1 MNQFIKRYEE
11 LGWDFQDIH
20 NKHCIRVN
28 NLKIN
33 SKELVKRLELKG
45 ISLKKVPFLE
55 NGYYARSKF
64 SLGATPEYL
73 LGLYGLQEAAAQLPV
88 RILSPEG
95 IVLDC
100 CAAPG
105 GKTAQIAEK
114 ADVVIALESQSS
126 RVKPLLNNLER
137 LGIKN
142 SIVYNADARSFEAK
156 IKFKK
161 ILVDA
166 PCSGNFVTD
175 KSWFEK
181 QSISNFLARQKL
193 QKEILSNVSGLL
205 DEKGELAYST
215 CSMEPE
221 ENELVLQWAIEKLGL
236 KVVPIDC
243 IGVNGLTD
251 VFGQK
256 LDSQIKNAK
265 RIWPSFADTQGFF
278 IAKLVRE

>member
-11 LGWDFQDIH
+11 LGWDFKEIR

-33 SKELVKRLELKG
+33 ARELVKRLESKG
-45 ISLKKVPFLE
+45 LSLKKVPFTE
-55 NGYYARSKF
+55 NGYYVRSKF

-73 LGLYGLQEAAAQLPV
+73 LGLYGMQEAVSQLPV
-88 RILSPEG
+88 KVLEPKG
-95 IVLDC
+95 VVLDS

-114 ADVVIALESQSS
+114 VEAVVALESQSARLS
-126 RVKPLLNNLER
+126 SLLNNLER
-137 LGIKN
+137 FGVNNAL
-142 SIVYNADARSFEAK
+142 VYHADARSFETK
-156 IKFKK
+156 FKFKK

-175 KSWFEK
+175 REWFDK
-181 QSISNFLARQKL
+181 QSVSNFLTRQKL
-193 QKEILSNVSGLL
+193 QKEILSNVAGLL
-205 DEKGELAYST
+205 DAKGELVYST
-215 CSMEPE
+215 CSLEPE
-221 ENELVLQWAIEKLGL
+221 ENELVLQWAVEKLGL

-251 VFGQK
+251 IFGNK
-256 LDSQIKNAK
+256 LDSQIKNAR
-265 RIWPSFADTQGFF
+265 RIWPSIADTQGFF
-278 IAKLVRE
+278 IAKLVRQ